1 MNIADFNIVDI
12 LIVAVVLVSTLVSIW
27 RGFAKEAIS
36 LGVWVAA
43 FFIAIAFNSGMQQL
57 LENLVSEPSLRQGAA
72 FLLLFILT
80 LVVGSMVSYLVGELI
95 KLSGLST
102 ADRILGMA
110 FGFVRGLVVV
120 VVVALVLDLS
130 LKAAEAKPAWFADS
144 VLVPQLLMLEN
155 WSRDSTEDLLSWLG
169 NVSGLK
175 G

>member
-1 MNIADFNIVDI
+1 MNLADVNIIDI
-12 LIVAVVLVSTLVSIW
+12 LVVVIVVISTLVSIK

-57 LENLVSEPSLRQGAA
+57 LEGVISEPSLRQGAA

-80 LVVGSMVSYLVGELI
+80 LIVGSMVSYLVGELI

-102 ADRILGMA
+102 TDRILGMA
-110 FGFVRGLVVV
+110 FGFVRGMVIVIV
-120 VVVALVLDLS
+120 MAVVLDLS

-144 VLVPQLLMLEN
+144 VLVPQLLILEN
-155 WSRDSTEDLLSWLG
+155 WSRDSTADLLSWLG
-169 NVSGLK
+169 DVSGLK